1 MELRPPGGCLQ
12 FHEPVKTPAL
22 RSSAATSR
30 VLLMVALIV
39 AVLAAIPLL
48 TPSGQWTGERQLLVA
63 IPAVSIF
70 SLPMGECI
78 NSGADNHVRRVRC
91 DRPHDEQ
98 PNQQLADRTAI
109 RAMQTRRVGKGGLG
123 VCMLARRSTRR
134 AHACRTARAR
144 REARAFAHPT

>member
-1 MELRPPGGCLQ
+1 
-12 FHEPVKTPAL
+12 
-22 RSSAATSR
+22 

-98 PNQQLADRTAI
+98 IFGKPTPGYHRIPYPDDALQAAIKDDCQREGVAYFGTDSPPKQLAIITYIPSEAEWN
-109 RAMQTRRVGKGGLG
+109 AGPQVAACTFWNMAGKLTGQIP
-123 VCMLARRSTRR
+123 
-134 AHACRTARAR
+134 H
-144 REARAFAHPT
+144 